1 LSQAE
6 RRDDV
11 VHRALPVDED
21 VQDLP
26 ASGLGHRVERICRR
40 CCSCHVAAI
49 IYRYRNMS
57 TGKTSRSLSV
67 VQVKRLKER
76 TMEQQGIRGKIEVRA
91 GRQR

>member
-1 LSQAE
+1 
-6 RRDDV
+6 
-11 VHRALPVDED
+11 
-21 VQDLP
+21 
-26 ASGLGHRVERICRR
+26 
-40 CCSCHVAAI
+40 
-49 IYRYRNMS
+49 MS